1 MQIEITEAKAND
13 RPVVERLLQLYQ
25 YDFGEI
31 MGGDVGEDGVYH
43 NISLDETWNDPVAH
57 TYLVRV
63 DGMLAGLAIVIER
76 SHFTGATDVT
86 YMDEFFVMR
95 KYRRLGV
102 GKEAAARL
110 FDLSPGRWEVAEV
123 VQNTGALAFWRQVIG
138 EYTGGR
144 YEERFEESDLW
155 HGPVQTFDTR
165 QRA

>member
-1 MQIEITEAKAND
+1 MKTEIEETKANG
-13 RPVVERLLQLYQ
+13 RPVVERLLQLYL
-25 YDFGEI
+25 YDFAEI
-31 MGGDVGEDGVYH
+31 MGGDVEADGVYH
-43 NISLDETWNDPVAH
+43 YISLDETWNDPLAH

-86 YMDEFFVMR
+86 CMDEFFVMR

-102 GKEAAARL
+102 GQEAATRL
-110 FDLSPGRWEVAEV
+110 FDLFPGRWEVAV
-123 VQNTGALAFWRQVIG
+123 VAPNTGALAFWRQVIG

-144 YEERFEESDLW
+144 YDERFEESDLW